1 MRRQNI
7 CSSNSNSDDESVILL
22 LILTESKLKLHSQQF
37 TFMLKFCLSQSYKCN
52 TSRLT
57 TSSKLELKRR
67 TQQGYLEIITYKLL
81 KRMYVAEFN

>member
-1 MRRQNI
+1 MITRV
-7 CSSNSNSDDESVILL
+7 SILL
-22 LILTESKLKLHSQQF
+22 VILTESTRKLYSQQF

-81 KRMYVAEFN
+81 KRMYSAEIN